1 MSANTDSFN
10 TIESLYHAIFN
21 ERELLIYV
29 VLTIC
34 IISLALWVVWRKL
47 RQNKAPGAQSNTVDG
62 QPSAKEQLSSRSGVL
77 PEAPKTLAEQIQT
90 GLQRTRKSIW
100 EGFDDLISGKVK
112 FNQEVL
118 EKLHESLYRSD
129 IGVQTT
135 DKIINSL
142 KQSLQNKNDPSWE
155 DLQSAIAKRAEEILS
170 GPESPMKTDSVSP
183 CIILVVGVNGVGKT
197 TTIGKLAS
205 HYKAQGKSVLLAAAD
220 TYRAAA
226 IEQLNV
232 WGERLD
238 LKVVAHQA
246 NADPAA
252 VAYDAVKAAVARKC
266 DVLLIDTAGRLHNKE
281 NLMKELNKINRVIS
295 KDLPAAPHETLLVLD
310 ATVGQNAFSQVESFK
325 EIVDLTG
332 IVVTKLD
339 GTAKGGVVIGLAD
352 RFKIPI
358 RFVGIG
364 EKADDLKP
372 FNPKDFAKSIVY

>member
-1 MSANTDSFN
+1 M
-10 TIESLYHAIFN
+10 
-21 ERELLIYV
+21 
-29 VLTIC
+29 
-34 IISLALWVVWRKL
+34 
-47 RQNKAPGAQSNTVDG
+47 Q
-62 QPSAKEQLSSRSGVL
+62 
-77 PEAPKTLAEQIQT
+77 
-90 GLQRTRKSIW
+90 
-100 EGFDDLISGKVK
+100 
-112 FNQEVL
+112 
-118 EKLHESLYRSD
+118 
-129 IGVQTT
+129 
-135 DKIINSL
+135 
-142 KQSLQNKNDPSWE
+142 
-155 DLQSAIAKRAEEILS
+155 
-170 GPESPMKTDSVSP
+170 TDSVSP

-310 ATVGQNAFSQVESFK
+310 ATVGMTLSRLRILKKVSTSPALSLPNSMAPQRR
-325 EIVDLTG
+325 
-332 IVVTKLD
+332 
-339 GTAKGGVVIGLAD
+339 GGYRPCRSV
-352 RFKIPI
+352 
-358 RFVGIG
+358 
-364 EKADDLKP
+364 
-372 FNPKDFAKSIVY
+372 